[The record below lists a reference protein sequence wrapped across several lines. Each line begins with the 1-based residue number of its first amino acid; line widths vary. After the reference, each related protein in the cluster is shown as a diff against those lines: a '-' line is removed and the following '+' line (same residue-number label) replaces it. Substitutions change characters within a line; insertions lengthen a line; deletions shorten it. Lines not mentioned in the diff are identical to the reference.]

1 MPSTTR
7 DQSTRHV
14 RVSGKPRPIP
24 IGEKQLLDYEDLA
37 SLCGL
42 PLGTVRDLVRQGRGP
57 RLTLIGKHHR
67 FTPKDVRVWVDEMR
81 ANSGVGA

>member
-1 MPSTTR
+1 MSASVR

-24 IGEKQLLDYEDLA
+24 LAEKKLLDYEDLA
-37 SLCGL
+37 SVCGL
-42 PLGTVRDLVRQGRGP
+42 PVGTVRELVRQARGP

-67 FTPKDVRVWVDEMR
+67 FTPKDVQTWVDEMR